1 MSIIEVAVAGR
12 GIQVKQGYEKP
23 SAGDVNTCAVSLA
36 IESGGVWDG
45 LPHKRVTFATRTAS
59 VTVDYAPTI
68 TIPHEVLASPGAL
81 YLTLTGYD
89 ADGIEVARTH
99 RMTYPI
105 EVAKAGADEGAEP
118 SPATLDVVSRIDAL
132 AADLEEKR
140 DTDYWRGPQGPKGD
154 PGPQGEQGIQGIQGA
169 KGEPGPQGEQGPAGE
184 KGATGAVGPQGPK
197 GDAGEPGATGA
208 TGPAGPQGPQGLKG
222 DPGEPGATGPAGPA
236 GPQGPAGAKGDP
248 GEPGSDAPAT
258 DVRIA
263 GKSITTDGVADI
275 PIAGISSLG
284 VVMIDSY
291 YGIGVN
297 AVGVIS
303 IKNASYSDIDGRT
316 NSFRTIVPSTL
327 DYSVKAAMCDGKGAA
342 WTAAEQAAAK
352 KRMGISDSGGSSSDT
367 PTSYIWVYDNNLAPD
382 GDGLFTFRTVSLTCI
397 YPVFFGADVPQDGD
411 IIFHKGY
418 IYYEVIDSDSSNT
431 VCRSRERIF

>member
-1 MSIIEVAVAGR
+1 MSTIEVAVAGR

-23 SAGDVNTCAVSLA
+23 SAGDVNTCQVSLA
-36 IESGGVWDG
+36 IEQGGVWDS

-68 TIPHEVLASPGAL
+68 AIPHEVLASPGAL

-105 EVAKAGADEGAEP
+105 EVARAGADEGAEP

-154 PGPQGEQGIQGIQGA
+154 PGPQGIQGVPGKDGA
-169 KGEPGPQGEQGPAGE
+169 PGDTGEKGDPGPAGPQGPQGE
-184 KGATGAVGPQGPK
+184 KGDTGAVGPQGPK
-197 GDAGEPGATGA
+197 GET
-208 TGPAGPQGPQGLKG
+208 
-222 DPGEPGATGPAGPA
+222 GATGPAGPA

-248 GEPGSDAPAT
+248 GEPGSDAAAT
-258 DVRIA
+258 DVRMN
-263 GKSITTDGVADI
+263 GKSITKDGVADI
-275 PIAGISSLG
+275 PIASVSNLG
-284 VVMIDSY
+284 AVSVNSH

-297 AVGVIS
+297 AAGTIY
-303 IKNASYSDIDGRT
+303 IKNASYSDIDSRID
-316 NSFRTIVPSTL
+316 SFRTIAPTTL

-352 KRMGISDSGGSSSDT
+352 KRMGISDSGGSSSDI
-367 PTSYIWVYDNNLAPD
+367 PYIWIYDFNLTPND
-382 GDGLFTFRTVSLTCI
+382 DSGLFIFTTGSLTPL
-397 YPVFFGADVPQDGD
+397 YPDDYATVPQHGD
-411 IIFHKGY
+411 IILHKGC
-418 IYYEVIDSDSSNT
+418 IYHYVIDSDSST
-431 VCRSRERIF
+431 TTCRFKERYI